1 MKNQK
6 LFRVLTVLFLFT
18 VILLG
23 CTNRQS
29 TMFAEDQCKLPCWQG
44 VSFGMNPDK
53 VLAILKE
60 NPNVDV
66 NSIEM
71 TSYEDS

>member
-1 MKNQK
+1 
-6 LFRVLTVLFLFT
+6 
-18 VILLG
+18 
-23 CTNRQS
+23 
-29 TMFAEDQCKLPCWQG
+29 
-44 VSFGMNPDK
+44 MNPDK